1 MILWGIDGSEITG
14 DILGRHVPRPGKRGM
29 GRGTYQ
35 MPGGKG
41 HNIWLFLSGSPAG
54 ASIEPV

>member
-1 MILWGIDGSEITG
+1 MVLWRNDASEITG
-14 DILGRHVPRPGKRGM
+14 DILSRHVPRPGNRGM

-41 HNIWLFLSGSPAG
+41 HIIWLFLSGSPAG
-54 ASIEPV
+54 GFH